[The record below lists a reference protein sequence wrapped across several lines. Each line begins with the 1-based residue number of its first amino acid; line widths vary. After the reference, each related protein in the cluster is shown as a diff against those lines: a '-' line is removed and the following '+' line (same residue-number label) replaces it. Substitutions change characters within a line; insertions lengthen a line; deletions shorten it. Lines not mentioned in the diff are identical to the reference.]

1 MHFLCEMAFVNHEE
15 AGEGVD
21 RATEEG
27 SKHSFIVTSVV
38 ARSLGDSCDMAMK
51 TNKFYQK

>member
-1 MHFLCEMAFVNHEE
+1 MHFLCEMAFVSREE

-21 RATEEG
+21 RAAG
-27 SKHSFIVTSVV
+27 RDRNIIVTSVL